1 MKCKNSVSL
10 IGLVGQDATCYKSKQ
25 DETFCR
31 FSLATSTGGFKKRD
45 GTEVKEIT
53 QWHNI
58 VCFGSLANLST
69 YIHKGDKIAVD
80 GQIVSGKYTDKYGV
94 SKNSVEI
101 IARNV
106 FLFSKKEAETTNVQQ
121 TQVQKT
127 NEQPPISDSTDF
139 TEIEEENLP
148 F

>member
-1 MKCKNSVSL
+1 M
-10 IGLVGQDATCYKSKQ
+10 Y
-25 DETFCR
+25 
-31 FSLATSTGGFKKRD
+31 
-45 GTEVKEIT
+45 
-53 QWHNI
+53 
-58 VCFGSLANLST
+58 
-69 YIHKGDKIAVD
+69 
-80 GQIVSGKYTDKYGV
+80 GKYTDKDGV

-106 FLFSKKEAETTNVQQ
+106 FLFSKKETETTNVQQ